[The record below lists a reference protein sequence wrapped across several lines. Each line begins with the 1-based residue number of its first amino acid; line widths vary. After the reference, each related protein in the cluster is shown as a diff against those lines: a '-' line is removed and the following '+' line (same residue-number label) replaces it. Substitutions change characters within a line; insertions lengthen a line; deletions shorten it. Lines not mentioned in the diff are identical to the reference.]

1 MNDANKLGV
10 LEAARGF
17 AATYVFLHHL
27 NPLAGTAAEPLFRAG
42 QEAVILFFLVSG
54 FVIYFSTYAGRA
66 VGLAEFAAKRAL
78 RIYPLFLISL
88 GLAAIVE
95 SLRGNGAC
103 VNTASALANI
113 FMLQDISYKP
123 GVVHGVFCDND
134 PLWSL
139 SYEWWFY
146 TLFAILFFIA
156 PGVSFRGKR
165 WTAAL
170 LSIGGAI
177 VYQLAPNQPALFL
190 AYFWIWWAGVELA
203 REYLETQRVTFS
215 AQRPALAVLGLCT
228 AIWAWPVFAAVRA
241 HAALSPGLHP
251 VLEFRHFAAAS
262 LMLVAGIWYLST
274 HRRPTRAGRLFAWMA
289 PISYGLYIS
298 HRPVINAIQMAGLPR
313 VLTIALTVVAALAM
327 AYLLEIV
334 IHPWCVRRMKSLWRA
349 AARRGKTAG
358 AASIVKVRS

>member
-1 MNDANKLGV
+1 
-10 LEAARGF
+10 
-17 AATYVFLHHL
+17 
-27 NPLAGTAAEPLFRAG
+27 
-42 QEAVILFFLVSG
+42 
-54 FVIYFSTYAGRA
+54 
-66 VGLAEFAAKRAL
+66 
-78 RIYPLFLISL
+78 
-88 GLAAIVE
+88 
-95 SLRGNGAC
+95 
-103 VNTASALANI
+103 
-113 FMLQDISYKP
+113 
-123 GVVHGVFCDND
+123 
-134 PLWSL
+134 
-139 SYEWWFY
+139 
-146 TLFAILFFIA
+146 
-156 PGVSFRGKR
+156 VSFRGKR

-262 LMLVAGIWYLST
+262 LMLVAGIWYLSA